1 MSRGGFEGTAVLFIS
16 HKFEEIE
23 ALADDVTVLRNGRTV
38 INAEPSDR
46 VTRDVLVHAMLGETV
61 HVGIRDLPE
70 PGEVVLRVRGLKM
83 HRRSAA
89 LDIEARSSE
98 IVGIAGLVGSGA
110 LEIGAALAGA
120 REAAAGTF
128 AVGDQIFPAGN
139 RERAIALGVGY
150 VPSDRHAEGLFP
162 VLTALQN
169 ASASVVPSFSRRGL
183 IHRANEARSLVPWLE
198 RLKLQPLLPQLQA
211 SGFSG
216 GNQQKLIVSRNLA
229 VADLRVLVV
238 LEPTRGVDIGAREV
252 IHDAIVEAARQGAAV
267 ILASSDLDEVLALSH
282 RILVVRHGE
291 IDCEMAGASERRAL
305 MAALAGRG
313 A

>member
-1 MSRGGFEGTAVLFIS
+1 M
-16 HKFEEIE
+16 
-23 ALADDVTVLRNGRTV
+23 
-38 INAEPSDR
+38 
-46 VTRDVLVHAMLGETV
+46 
-61 HVGIRDLPE
+61 
-70 PGEVVLRVRGLKM
+70 
-83 HRRSAA
+83 
-89 LDIEARSSE
+89 
-98 IVGIAGLVGSGA
+98 
-110 LEIGAALAGA
+110 
-120 REAAAGTF
+120 
-128 AVGDQIFPAGN
+128 
-139 RERAIALGVGY
+139 
-150 VPSDRHAEGLFP
+150 
-162 VLTALQN
+162 
-169 ASASVVPSFSRRGL
+169 
-183 IHRANEARSLVPWLE
+183 PWLE